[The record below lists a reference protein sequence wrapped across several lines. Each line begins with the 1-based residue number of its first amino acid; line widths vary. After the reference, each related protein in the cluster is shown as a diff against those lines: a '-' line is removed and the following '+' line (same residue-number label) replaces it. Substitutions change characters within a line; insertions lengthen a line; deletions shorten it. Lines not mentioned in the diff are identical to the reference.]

1 MSLFPENMMTAN
13 ADMSLEG
20 VASKLTYFQVQLH
33 LQHWQTMSYAE
44 HKAIDTLY
52 DFVVS
57 FTDEVVE
64 KLMGY
69 AGRRVKTFTLQPL
82 STESSV
88 VTVTEVINFAYALE
102 KWSETNRYCDIE
114 NLAQSLSGEAAKT
127 KYLLTLK

>member
-1 MSLFPENMMTAN
+1 MALFPSEMMAN

-44 HKAIDTLY
+44 HKAIDSLY
-52 DFVVS
+52 DFVVG
-57 FTDEVVE
+57 FTDDVVE
-64 KLMGY
+64 RLMGY
-69 AGRRVKTFTLQPL
+69 NNRRVKVFTIPPL
-82 STESSV
+82 STEPSTT
-88 VTVTEVINFAYALE
+88 TVNNILTFAYNLQEWADE
-102 KWSETNRYCDIE
+102 NHYCDIE

>member
-1 MSLFPENMMTAN
+1 MAN
-13 ADMSLEG
+13 ADMTLEG

-52 DFVVS
+52 DFVVG
-57 FTDEVVE
+57 FTDDVVE
-64 KLMGY
+64 RLMGY
-69 AGRRVKTFTLQPL
+69 NNRRVKAFTLQPL
-82 STESSV
+82 SAEPSTA
-88 VTVTEVINFAYALE
+88 TVNDILTFAYNLQEWAGE
-102 KWSETNRYCDIE
+102 NHYCDIE